1 MSLEINPQTTVFDL
15 LKAYPQAAPLFLRR
29 RMACVGCDMS
39 RFETLKDATRIYRV
53 DLSKLLEELDELVF
67 RNK

>member
-1 MSLEINPQTTVFDL
+1 MEINPQTTVFEL

-39 RFETLKDATRIYRV
+39 RFETLKDATGIYRV
-53 DLSKLLEELDELVF
+53 DLNLLLEEIRELVIQAE
-67 RNK
+67 